1 MSNPAPGE
9 LERVRAFVNTWDA
22 EDQTDAIATPVA
34 LRDWLA
40 DQSLLTGDAKIT
52 AADHKRALGVRE
64 ALRATLR
71 AHHGHPDEECAQDV
85 LSDASQRA
93 KLQVLFD
100 DDGTSRLEPAA
111 AGVDG
116 AIGRLLTIAHEA
128 DREGKWVRLKI
139 CPADDCQWAFYDQS
153 RNRSATWCDM
163 KVCGNRH
170 KVREYRER
178 RLRGATA

>member
-22 EDQTDAIATPVA
+22 EDGSDAISTPATLGA
-34 LRDWLA
+34 WLA
-40 DQSLLTGDAKIT
+40 EQELLDAGSRVT
-52 AADHKRALGVRE
+52 AAEHKRAIGVRD
-64 ALRATLR
+64 AFRTTMR
-71 AHHGHPDEECAQDV
+71 AHHGHEEQCAQDV
-85 LSDASQRA
+85 LSEASHRA

-100 DDGTSRLEPAA
+100 AHGKARLEPSA

-128 DREGKWVRLKI
+128 DSEGKWSRLKV

-178 RLRGATA
+178 RLRA

>member
-22 EDQTDAIATPVA
+22 EAGTDDIASADA

-40 DQSLLTGDAKIT
+40 QQGLMEDGARVT

-71 AHHGHPDEECAQDV
+71 AHHGHPDEDCAQDV
-85 LSDASQRA
+85 LCDASHRA
-93 KLQVLFD
+93 RLQVLFD
-100 DDGTSRLEPAA
+100 DSGTSRLEPSAP
-111 AGVDG
+111 GVDG
-116 AIGRLLTIAHEA
+116 AVGRLLTIAHEA
-128 DREGKWVRLKI
+128 DRAGQWVRLKI

-178 RLRGATA
+178 RLKAS

>member
-9 LERVRAFVNTWDA
+9 LELVRSFVNTWDA
-22 EDQTDAIATPVA
+22 EDDSDAIETPAA
-34 LRDWLA
+34 LSAFLA
-40 DQSLLTGDAKIT
+40 EQELLGSRARVT
-52 AADHKRALGVRE
+52 AAEHRRALGVRD
-64 ALRATLR
+64 ALRSTLR
-71 AHHGHPDEECAQDV
+71 AHHGEPEEPRAQDV
-85 LSDASQRA
+85 LAEASQRA

-100 DDGTSRLEPAA
+100 DDGRSRLEPAA

-116 AIGRLLTIAHEA
+116 AVGRLLAIAHEA
-128 DREGKWVRLKI
+128 DREGQWARLKI
-139 CPADDCQWAFYDQS
+139 CPADDCQWAFYDRS

-178 RLRGATA
+178 RLRA